1 MKAILLCVVA
11 VFLVSGCAGHKAV
24 PPEAQAP
31 IAYPAKNMD
40 EFVASAKKADDHCYK
55 DEKLMR
61 AQYVDRTLDSANFQC
76 VPR

>member
-11 VFLVSGCAGHKAV
+11 VFVVSGCASHQAN

-31 IAYPAKNMD
+31 IAYPAKNMAD
-40 EFVASAKKADDHCYK
+40 YDAAAAKADDHCYK

-61 AQYVDRTLDSANFQC
+61 AQYVSRTLDDVTFQC
-76 VPR
+76 VAR